1 MTSSGSDKTPDIT
14 KNGLR
19 PVDSNQTVCSHDVE
33 KKLTAARTRLILDK
47 PFLGALVLRLPLV
60 ENSQWCQTT
69 ATDARAI
76 YYNQTY
82 LSELSLSQVQFVLA
96 HEALHC
102 GLSHFARREHRDR
115 KRWDVA
121 CDHAVNQ
128 LLAADNLEP
137 PPAALFDESYAG
149 MSAEEIYPCIEADDN
164 EKPMDQHLYDPQLND
179 NNTSRDNT
187 PTDQQTSEAE
197 NASPCDSSEVEVR
210 RNNRPPPLSNTERD
224 RLNTKW
230 QQRLAGAAQQ
240 AEQAGKL
247 NKSVARMLQRLLQP
261 SIPWRAML
269 SRFMSSAA
277 RIDYNLT
284 RPSQR
289 REGDAIL
296 PSLHTRQIDVAVA
309 IDTSG
314 SIKQAEL
321 DVFLTELN
329 AIKGSMNARITLLA
343 CDAVLDENCPWI
355 FEPWDPLKLPPQ
367 LSGGG
372 TTDFNPVFDWLTA
385 NILRPDLLIYFTDGK
400 GHFPDTPASLPVLW
414 LVKGSAGVPWGQR
427 IQLN

>member
-1 MTSSGSDKTPDIT
+1 MTSTGSGKTPDIT

-19 PVDSNQTVCSHDVE
+19 PVDSNPTVSSHDVE
-33 KKLTAARTRLILDK
+33 QKLTAARTRLILDK
-47 PFLGALVLRLPLV
+47 PFLGALVLRLPLI
-60 ENSQWCQTT
+60 ENSQWFQTT

-76 YYNQTY
+76 YYNQRY

-164 EKPMDQHLYDPQLND
+164 EEPMDQHLYDPQLND
-179 NNTSRDNT
+179 NNTSSDNT
-187 PTDQQTSEAE
+187 PTDQLTTAPED
-197 NASPCDSSEVEVR
+197 ASPGDSSEVDVR

-247 NKSVARMLQRLLQP
+247 NKSIARMLQRLLQP

-314 SIKQAEL
+314 SVKQEEL

-355 FEPWDPLKLPPQ
+355 FEPWDPLNLPPQ

-372 TTDFNPVFDWLTA
+372 TTDFNPIFDWLTA

-400 GHFPDTPASLPVLW
+400 GHFPDTPPSLPVLW